1 MDEILKTIKIG
12 SKTVSEDSEPFIV
25 AEIGV
30 NFYDIASK
38 YDIDLIEAAKLMIKE
53 AKEAGADAVKFQTYK
68 AERLASKF
76 SPAYWDLSKEP
87 TSSQYE
93 LFKKYDKLSEEDW
106 IELANYSSKLGII
119 FLSTPFYKE
128 AVDFLD
134 KVVPAFKISSSDI
147 TNIPFIRYI
156 ARKGK
161 PILLSTGASTLS
173 EISEAVSAIF
183 EEDNRDVVIMH
194 CTLCYP
200 TPYECANLNMIKYL
214 RTVFPDCLIGYSDHT
229 VPDESMLVLT
239 LAYLF
244 GARVIEKHFTLDK
257 TLPGNDHYHAMDP
270 EDLRKFRRNISLIRK
285 IAGEYVKRPVDCEK
299 SGRKYARRSIVAKHF
314 IKKGSTITE
323 DDLDFKRPGT
333 GISPK
338 FVHLVVGRKAKRDI
352 HPDEILTWNDIY

>member
-1 MDEILKTIKIG
+1 MKTIKIG
-12 SKTVSEDSEPFIV
+12 GKIVSEDSEPFIV

-30 NFYDIASK
+30 NFYDIARK
-38 YDIDLIEAAKLMIKE
+38 YNIDLIEAAKLMIRE
-53 AKEAGADAVKFQTYK
+53 AKNAGADAVKFQTYK

-87 TSSQYE
+87 TPSQYE
-93 LFKKYDKLSEEDW
+93 LFKKYDKLSEDDW

-119 FLSTPFYKE
+119 FLSTPFFEE
-128 AVDFLD
+128 AVDFLY

-147 TNIPFIRYI
+147 TNIPFIKYI

-173 EISEAVSAIF
+173 EVSEAVNAIF
-183 EEDNRDVVIMH
+183 KENNQDVVIMH

-200 TPYECANLNMIKYL
+200 TPYEYTNLNMIKYL
-214 RTVFPDCLIGYSDHT
+214 KAVFPNCLIGYSDHT
-229 VPDESMLVLT
+229 IPDESMLVLT

-270 EDLRKFRRNISLIRK
+270 KDLRKFRRNLSLIQK
-285 IAGEYVKRPVDCEK
+285 IAGEYVKRPVNCEK
-299 SGRKYARRSIVAKHF
+299 SARKYARRSIVAKRF
-314 IKKGSTITE
+314 IKKDTIITE
-323 DDLDFKRPGT
+323 DDLEFKRPGT
-333 GISPK
+333 GIPPK

-352 HPDEILTWNDIY
+352 NPDEILTWNDIC